1 MQVLYQAELHP
12 DDHRNIKHCVVKNN
26 TFYVFFIYDI
36 IHSVSEKESF
46 QMVWS
51 IIAKYGIKA
60 AAKAGAKS
68 GAKGAAKSAGKKIGK
83 QAAKGAAASAT
94 DGWFWKVL
102 DYTDPFYWIG
112 RGIKSIGGRSA
123 ARGVAAG
130 AAKQA
135 AKGVA
140 KRATK
145 RGIFKRGIAKLG
157 VLGVMGSSLS
167 YAATTILPDMIV
179 PALGAAIGTAGALYG
194 AKKVKQISERKEK
207 EKEAEAQRAAQEA
220 AALDEQTRRMILM
233 RRGQMAR
240 AA

>member
-1 MQVLYQAELHP
+1 
-12 DDHRNIKHCVVKNN
+12 
-26 TFYVFFIYDI
+26 
-36 IHSVSEKESF
+36 
-46 QMVWS
+46 MVWS
-51 IIAKYGIKA
+51 IIAKYGIKGVAKA

-68 GAKGAAKSAGKKIGK
+68 GAKSAAKSAGKKIGK

-123 ARGVAAG
+123 ARGVAKG

-135 AKGVA
+135 AKGA
-140 KRATK
+140 AK

-157 VLGVMGSSLS
+157 VLGVVGSSLS
-167 YAATTILPDMIV
+167 YVATTILPDMIV

-194 AKKVKQISERKEK
+194 AKKIKQISERKEK
-207 EKEAEAQRAAQEA
+207 EKEAEAQRAAQDA

>member
-1 MQVLYQAELHP
+1 
-12 DDHRNIKHCVVKNN
+12 
-26 TFYVFFIYDI
+26 
-36 IHSVSEKESF
+36 
-46 QMVWS
+46 MVWS
-51 IIAKYGIKA
+51 IIAKYGIKGVAKA

-68 GAKGAAKSAGKKIGK
+68 GAKSAAKSAGKNIGK

-123 ARGVAAG
+123 ARGVAKG

-135 AKGVA
+135 AKGAA
-140 KRATK
+140 KRS
-145 RGIFKRGIAKLG
+145 IFKRGIAKLG
-157 VLGVMGSSLS
+157 VLGVVGSSLS

-194 AKKVKQISERKEK
+194 AKKIKQISERKEK
-207 EKEAEAQRAAQEA
+207 EKEAEAQRAAQDA

>member
-1 MQVLYQAELHP
+1 
-12 DDHRNIKHCVVKNN
+12 
-26 TFYVFFIYDI
+26 
-36 IHSVSEKESF
+36 
-46 QMVWS
+46 MVWS

-60 AAKAGAKS
+60 AAKSGAKS
-68 GAKGAAKSAGKKIGK
+68 GAKSAAKSAGKKIGK

-123 ARGVAAG
+123 ARGVAKG

-135 AKGVA
+135 AKGAA
-140 KRATK
+140 KRS
-145 RGIFKRGIAKLG
+145 IFKRGIAKLG
-157 VLGVMGSSLS
+157 VLGVVGSSLS
-167 YAATTILPDMIV
+167 YVATTILPDMIV

-194 AKKVKQISERKEK
+194 AKKIKQISERKEK
-207 EKEAEAQRAAQEA
+207 EKAAEAQRAAQDA

-233 RRGQMAR
+233 QRGQMAR

>member
-1 MQVLYQAELHP
+1 MFQGG
-12 DDHRNIKHCVVKNN
+12 
-26 TFYVFFIYDI
+26 F
-36 IHSVSEKESF
+36 F

-51 IIAKYGIKA
+51 IIAKYGIKGVAKA

-68 GAKGAAKSAGKKIGK
+68 GAKSAAKSAGKKIGK

-123 ARGVAAG
+123 ARGVAKG

-135 AKGVA
+135 AKGAVKGAA
-140 KRATK
+140 KRS
-145 RGIFKRGIAKLG
+145 IFKRGIAKLG
-157 VLGVMGSSLS
+157 VLGVVGSSLS

-194 AKKVKQISERKEK
+194 AKKIKQISERKEK
-207 EKEAEAQRAAQEA
+207 EKEAEAQRVAQDAAE
-220 AALDEQTRRMILM
+220 LDEQTRRMILM

>member
-12 DDHRNIKHCVVKNN
+12 DDHRNIKHCVAKNN

-36 IHSVSEKESF
+36 IHTVSVGYF

-51 IIAKYGIKA
+51 IIAKYGIKGVAKA
-60 AAKAGAKS
+60 AAKSGAKS
-68 GAKGAAKSAGKKIGK
+68 GAKSAAKSAGKNIGK
-83 QAAKGAAASAT
+83 QIAKGAAKSAT

-112 RGIKSIGGRSA
+112 RGIKSIGGRGV
-123 ARGVAAG
+123 ARGVAKG
-130 AAKQA
+130 AA
-135 AKGVA
+135 
-140 KRATK
+140 K

-157 VLGVMGSSLS
+157 VLGVVGSSLS

-194 AKKVKQISERKEK
+194 AKKIKQISENKEK
-207 EKEAEAQRAAQEA
+207 KKETEAQRVAQNAAE
-220 AALDEQTRRMILM
+220 LDEQTRRMILM

>member
-1 MQVLYQAELHP
+1 
-12 DDHRNIKHCVVKNN
+12 
-26 TFYVFFIYDI
+26 
-36 IHSVSEKESF
+36 
-46 QMVWS
+46 MVWS
-51 IIAKYGIKA
+51 IIAKYGIKGVAKA
-60 AAKAGAKS
+60 AAKSGAKS
-68 GAKGAAKSAGKKIGK
+68 GAKSAAKSAGKNIGK

-123 ARGVAAG
+123 ARGAAKG

-135 AKGVA
+135 AKGA
-140 KRATK
+140 AK

-157 VLGVMGSSLS
+157 VLGVVGSSLS

-194 AKKVKQISERKEK
+194 AKKIKQISERKEK
-207 EKEAEAQRAAQEA
+207 EKAAEAQRAAQDA
-220 AALDEQTRRMILM
+220 AELDEQTRRMILM